1 MVPILTVGV
10 TFWWPTGEL
19 LLRGDGSLKP
29 AGRSERDDCVP
40 RSCQRRGCR
49 ERHVGRR
56 VRHRKPTGRSRQVAR
71 PTGVRREIPGR
82 PGWLGLRQP
91 DPHIV

>member
-1 MVPILTVGV
+1 MVPILTAGV

-40 RSCQRRGCR
+40 PILSAAA
-49 ERHVGRR
+49 
-56 VRHRKPTGRSRQVAR
+56 RSRTSHQ
-71 PTGVRREIPGR
+71 PP
-82 PGWLGLRQP
+82 RQA
-91 DPHIV
+91 